1 MKALKARD
9 NFNTAMLLLDQAR
22 EEAAALPPISSIRT
36 TADLVQR
43 AKIVR
48 SVLSARKMF
57 QEVHERAEGL
67 SEALVRFQRRKE
79 QLSHKG

>member
-1 MKALKARD
+1 MNALKARD

-48 SVLSARKMF
+48 SVLSARRMF
-57 QEVHERAEGL
+57 QEVHQRAEGL
-67 SEALVRFQRRKE
+67 SEALVRFRQRKD
-79 QLSHKG
+79 QINGKG